1 MSKVNLSNY
10 QNRLSKRNQVARFIW
25 NLIWAVFARPFP
37 RSVGNQ
43 WKLFL
48 LRLFGAKVHRTSVVY
63 STVRIY
69 MPWNLEMAEFSC
81 LSPEVDCYNVDKI
94 FIGAH
99 STVSQKTYLCSASHD
114 VTKSTHPL
122 ITAPIIIEDQVW
134 IGADAFIGMG
144 VTIGQGAVVGATS
157 SVYKNVSPWT
167 IVGGNPAKFIK
178 NRVIEQ

>member
-1 MSKVNLSNY
+1 MGSKVNLSNY
-10 QNRLSKRNQVARFIW
+10 QNRLGKSNQVARFLW
-25 NLIWAVFARPFP
+25 NLIWAVFARPLP

-63 STVRIY
+63 STAKIY

-94 FIGAH
+94 YIGAH

-144 VTIGQGAVVGATS
+144 VTLGQGAVVGATA

-167 IVGGNPAKFIK
+167 IVGEIRLNS
-178 NRVIEQ
+178 